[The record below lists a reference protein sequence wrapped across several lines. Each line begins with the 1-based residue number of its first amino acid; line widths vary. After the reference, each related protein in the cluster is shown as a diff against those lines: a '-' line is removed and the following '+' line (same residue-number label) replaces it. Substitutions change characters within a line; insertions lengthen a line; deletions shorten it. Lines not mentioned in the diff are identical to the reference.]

1 MLQLIWCRWRLLDWQ
16 CQVTLHRLHVR
27 LWPVT
32 GAGGRVWA
40 IVKAACDWLQ
50 RGGSALGCA
59 ICPRN
64 HTSWV
69 PLTLLHLTPLS
80 RDWLCTFNRLCVR
93 PGRVNAAGGQPDAVL
108 RPALCRFCSG
118 GIVHGRAISH
128 HATIQAGCRCKYF
141 MLMGRL
147 SRSLR
152 IEMVRSHAL
161 PPQLLQYAAAFI
173 AACTR
178 SPASATSQSL
188 TCSRV
193 GARCGGSHGIC

>member
-1 MLQLIWCRWRLLDWQ
+1 MRRLLDCQ
-16 CQVTLHRLHVR
+16 RQVTLSRLHVR
-27 LWPVT
+27 LWLMAE
-32 GAGGRVWA
+32 AGGRLWA

-50 RGGSALGCA
+50 RGGSALGRA

-152 IEMVRSHAL
+152 IEMVRSHVL
-161 PPQLLQYAAAFI
+161 PPRCLQPQAAF
-173 AACTR
+173 TTVQSR
-178 SPASATSQSL
+178 PPASTTGYSL
-188 TCSRV
+188 TCSRWSV
-193 GARCGGSHGIC
+193 TWHCQSSSRHR